1 MTDRDQPAARDRA
14 PGDRASAVSADGAA
28 GGRLRWVA
36 DAGLGVILAVLLA
49 FWAYSVATSWGPGY
63 WAFGCMA
70 GAAVSALALARR
82 RRKALAAVAGQLVAL
97 SAALA
102 SHLAGLPAE
111 PGPAAALALAVLTAS
126 AVRTLAPRAACA
138 VALGGLVVVAA
149 TGLRATTGIPPVTV
163 LNAGAWLAG
172 LAAGLG
178 ARTLAARREVMAETV
193 RRHERLQLARELHDV
208 VAHHVTGIV
217 LQSQAAQV
225 LARRRPEHVGSA
237 LTGIETAGADALAA
251 MRRLVGLLRDA
262 APPAPPPESLA
273 GLAARFDGPPVHLR
287 LPEQDED
294 AATWPPEVTGTVY
307 RVVREALTNVSRHA
321 RSARSVHVT
330 VAREPG
336 TLTVEITD
344 DAPPAPARRRR
355 AATGYGLLGM
365 RERVTALGG
374 TLDAGPRPGAPGWSV
389 RAALPLPPPTG
400 SEPR

>member
-1 MTDRDQPAARDRA
+1 
-14 PGDRASAVSADGAA
+14 
-28 GGRLRWVA
+28 
-36 DAGLGVILAVLLA
+36 
-49 FWAYSVATSWGPGY
+49 
-63 WAFGCMA
+63 
-70 GAAVSALALARR
+70 
-82 RRKALAAVAGQLVAL
+82 
-97 SAALA
+97 
-102 SHLAGLPAE
+102 
-111 PGPAAALALAVLTAS
+111 
-126 AVRTLAPRAACA
+126 
-138 VALGGLVVVAA
+138 
-149 TGLRATTGIPPVTV
+149 V

-178 ARTLAARREVMAETV
+178 ARGLAARRAAMAEAV

-225 LARRRPEHVGSA
+225 LARRRPEQVENA

-262 APPAPPPESLA
+262 APPAPPQESLA

-287 LPEQDED
+287 LPEPDED
-294 AATWPPEVTGTVY
+294 GAWPPEITGTVY

-321 RSARSVHVT
+321 RAARSVHVT

-355 AATGYGLLGM
+355 AAAGYGLLGM

-374 TLDAGPRPGAPGWSV
+374 TLHAGPRPGAPGWSV

>member
-1 MTDRDQPAARDRA
+1 MTDRDQPAARDPA
-14 PGDRASAVSADGAA
+14 PGDRAFAVSAAA
-28 GGRLRWVA
+28 VA
-36 DAGLGVILAVLLA
+36 DIGLGVILAVLLA
-49 FWAYSVATSWGPGY
+49 FWAHSVATSWGPGY
-63 WAFGCMA
+63 WPFGCVA
-70 GAAVSALALARR
+70 GTVVSAIALARR
-82 RRKALAAVAGQLVAL
+82 RRRVLAAVAGQLVAL
-97 SAALA
+97 SAALV
-102 SHLAGLPAE
+102 SRLAGLPAE

-149 TGLRATTGIPPVTV
+149 TALRPATGIPPVTA

-178 ARTLAARREVMAETV
+178 ARALAARREAMAEAV

-225 LARRRPEHVGSA
+225 LARRRPERVESA

-287 LPEQDED
+287 LPEHED
-294 AATWPPEVTGTVY
+294 GAAWPPEITGTVY

-321 RSARSVHVT
+321 RAARAVHVT

-336 TLTVEITD
+336 TLTVEISD

-374 TLDAGPRPGAPGWSV
+374 TLHAGPRPGAPGWSV
-389 RAALPLPPPTG
+389 RATLPLPPPTG